1 MLTLHFPSNTIKK
14 KRNKD
19 MDFLSMV
26 EAAGRILLSYP
37 TVKHEYANS
46 HPSSLR
52 LRTLI
57 TLSVA
62 NGIYRYENK

>member
-1 MLTLHFPSNTIKK
+1 
-14 KRNKD
+14 
-19 MDFLSMV
+19 MDFLFMV

-57 TLSVA
+57 TLSVT

>member
-1 MLTLHFPSNTIKK
+1 MN
-14 KRNKD
+14 
-19 MDFLSMV
+19 FLSMV
-26 EAAGRILLSYP
+26 ESAGRILSSYP

-46 HPSSLR
+46 HPSLR
-52 LRTLI
+52 LLTLI

>member
-1 MLTLHFPSNTIKK
+1 MN
-14 KRNKD
+14 
-19 MDFLSMV
+19 FLSTV
-26 EAAGRILLSYP
+26 GAAGRILSSYP

>member
-1 MLTLHFPSNTIKK
+1 MN
-14 KRNKD
+14 
-19 MDFLSMV
+19 FLSMV
-26 EAAGRILLSYP
+26 EAAGRILSSYP

-46 HPSSLR
+46 HSSSLR

>member
-1 MLTLHFPSNTIKK
+1 MN
-14 KRNKD
+14 
-19 MDFLSMV
+19 FLSMV
-26 EAAGRILLSYP
+26 GTAGRILLSYP

-46 HPSSLR
+46 HPYSLR
-52 LRTLI
+52 LLTLI